1 MGSKREEMHA
11 WFAER
16 QRAVA
21 GDDAAAVNCE
31 RLASMGGDRAEE
43 WRAAAEDSRQSA
55 AENRARMSARLSGKN
70 WQTPAERAL
79 EKHGRRS

>member
-1 MGSKREEMHA
+1 MSSKREEMHA

-16 QRAVA
+16 QRAAA
-21 GDDAAAVNCE
+21 GDDAAALNCE

-43 WRAAAEDSRQSA
+43 WHHAAEASRQSA
-55 AENRARMSARLSGKN
+55 AENRARMAARLSGKS

-79 EKHGRRS
+79 AKYRRKP